1 MIADAFAELAERL
14 RDPLLVVDS
23 AGVVEK
29 LNRAARQTLGVG
41 EGDDLTSR
49 VEEPETLRHQ
59 LARASRSKES
69 LPGSLVVRDGERW
82 RVDMALIEPAETS
95 DDGAILLLHLRAT
108 AGMRFDALNAQI
120 EKLHGEIRQRI
131 RLEQER
137 EELLAREKAAR
148 ADAEESSRL
157 KDEFLAAI
165 SHELRTPLSA
175 ILGWL
180 DLLRLRGGDPELRE
194 RGLEVLDRNARAQ
207 MQLVEDLIDVSR
219 VVSGRMRLDL
229 QPVDLAKI
237 AHQAVDSVRPAAEA
251 KNIRLQVVG
260 PREGFAIN
268 ADPDRLLQIVWNLL
282 SNATKFTPKG
292 GRIQV
297 VLRQINSHVEVEIS
311 DTGEGIPEDVLPYVF
326 DRFRQADGSTT
337 RRHGGLGLGL
347 AIVRHLTELHGGV
360 VMAHSDG
367 PGRGATF
374 TVSLPLP
381 IFERK
386 AAVAGPAEP
395 TPEGVLGGC
404 HVLLI
409 EDHED
414 SRELLESI
422 LQTSGAEVTAVASAA
437 DAFTAFSERLPS
449 VVISDIE
456 LPEEDG
462 FTLMRKLRDYE
473 RQEGLGSTPA
483 IAVTAH
489 SISEA
494 RVRALRCGYQTF
506 MVKPIHPPE
515 LVALVE
521 SMCGLRE
528 RDLSEE

>member
-1 MIADAFAELAERL
+1 MSAGGFHDLLDRL

-23 AGVVEK
+23 AGIVARV
-29 LNRAARQTLGVG
+29 NRAARRTLGAD
-41 EGDDLTSR
+41 EGDDLASL
-49 VEEPETLRHQ
+49 VEEPAALRHQ
-59 LARASRSKES
+59 LARASRSTES
-69 LPGSLVVRDGERW
+69 LPGSLTVRGGVRW
-82 RVDMALIEPAETS
+82 RADLALIEPA
-95 DDGAILLLHLRAT
+95 GASGVASILVHLRSS
-108 AGMRFDALNAQI
+108 AGERFDALNAQI
-120 EKLHGEIRQRI
+120 EKLHAEIRQRI
-131 RLEQER
+131 ELERER
-137 EELLAREKAAR
+137 EEFLEREQAAR
-148 ADAEESSRL
+148 RDAEESSRL
-157 KDEFLAAI
+157 KDEFLATV

-180 DLLRLRGGDPELRE
+180 DLLRMRRRDPDLVE
-194 RGLEVLDRNARAQ
+194 RGLEVLDRNTRAQ

-229 QPVDLAKI
+229 QQVDLAKI
-237 AHQAVDSVRPAAEA
+237 VHQAVDSVRPAAEA
-251 KNIRLQVVG
+251 KCIRLEVVG

-268 ADPDRLLQIVWNLL
+268 ADSDRLLQIVWNLL
-282 SNATKFTPKG
+282 SNATKFTPKR

-297 VLRQINSHVEVEIS
+297 ILRQLNSHAEVEIS
-311 DTGEGIPEDVLPYVF
+311 DTGEGIPEDILPYVF

-360 VMAHSDG
+360 AMAHSDG

-386 AAVAGPAEP
+386 AAVAGAAEP
-395 TPEGVLGGC
+395 TAERVLDGC
-404 HVLLI
+404 RVLLI
-409 EDHED
+409 EDHGD

-422 LQTSGAEVTAVASAA
+422 LTTSGAQVTAVASAA
-437 DAFTAFSERLPS
+437 DAFTAFSEQLPD

-462 FTLMRKLRDYE
+462 FTLMRKLRDHE
-473 RQEGLGSTPA
+473 KQEGLGRTPA

-528 RDLSEE
+528 RNLSEE